1 MNGRTRRKFTSE
13 FKLETVRLI
22 REGGKS
28 LGQVCR
34 DLDLSKSAVRNWVA
48 HFETNQGSGLSGGL
62 TTAERS
68 ELERLRRENRQLQL
82 EREIL
87 KKAAAFFAKENR

>member
-22 REGGKS
+22 REGGKN

-34 DLDLSKSAVRNWVA
+34 DLGLSKSAVRNWVA
-48 HFETNQGSGLSGGL
+48 QFEIDHGKGPTGAI

-68 ELERLRRENRQLQL
+68 ELERLRRENRQLQM
-82 EREIL
+82 ERVAITD
-87 KKAAAFFAKENR
+87 